1 MKQLRGFT
9 LLEILV
15 ALVVVSLSLGAVI
28 QTAGSY
34 TKNQATLRDRV
45 FAQWVARNE
54 LASRQISGDWPSVG
68 QKKGEVDFPEDISDA
83 KKREWRWVMQVTQS
97 PEADMRRLD
106 IDVYRADADD
116 DAAPVARLSGFVE
129 KRI

>member
-1 MKQLRGFT
+1 VKHLRGFT
-9 LLEILV
+9 LLEVLV
-15 ALVVVSLSLGAVI
+15 ALVVISLSLGAVI

-68 QKKGEVDFPEDISDA
+68 QKKGEVDFPEDISGA

-97 PEADMRRLD
+97 PEVDMRRLD
-106 IDVYRADADD
+106 IDVYRANADD
-116 DAAPVARLSGFVE
+116 DAEPVARLSGFVE